1 MWLSQSGE
9 WKSDD
14 SDDSDYEIS
23 DEEKPKKSKRPK
35 IEKKTRPRRRKG
47 VLFLER
53 SQKKYYTEVC
63 LVGRRS
69 SKTILPKNHF
79 FLFKRRKMSLK
90 KMKRTNRQSGQIFP
104 KLFCSEFLDTASD
117 KRKIF
122 WF

>member
-14 SDDSDYEIS
+14 SDDSDFEIS

-53 SQKKYYTEVC
+53 SQKK
-63 LVGRRS
+63 
-69 SKTILPKNHF
+69 ILH
-79 FLFKRRKMSLK
+79 
-90 KMKRTNRQSGQIFP
+90 
-104 KLFCSEFLDTASD
+104 
-117 KRKIF
+117 
-122 WF
+122 